1 LKRVKEYK
9 RRECE
14 YYFSLIFLQQTKN
27 KEKTNKKQ
35 RKNKQKTKKKQT
47 KKVARAIG

>member
-14 YYFSLIFLQQTKN
+14 YYFSLIFLQQIKTF
-27 KEKTNKKQ
+27 KTNKKQ